1 MSVVVVVGV
10 GGIGLACA
18 RKVGFGHR
26 LVVADY
32 DDVLCSAATQELR
45 QAGLDVIGHH
55 VDVADA
61 RSVRNLAETAAAEGE
76 LRAVVHT
83 AGLSPTMA
91 NARRVLEVDLVGTAN
106 VIDAFHTFARQG
118 TVVVCIASMAGH
130 FWPMD
135 RETEVRLATSPAAQ
149 LIDRAGLPDDSDPG
163 LAYSFAKR
171 ANIARVK
178 GAAIAYGALG
188 ARIVSIS
195 PGIIATGMG
204 LQELEEQ
211 PVMSDML
218 ARSPV
223 PRIGTPDDIAGAVE
237 WLISDAA
244 SFVTGT
250 DLLVDGGVVAATEF
264 PGEPD
269 AQITP
274 PNVTP

>member
-1 MSVVVVVGV
+1 MVVGV
-10 GGIGLACA
+10 GGMGLACA
-18 RKVGFGHR
+18 RRLGVGRR

-32 DDVLCSAATQELR
+32 DEALSSAVAQEL
-45 QAGLDVIGHH
+45 QLAGFDVVART

-61 RSVRNLAETAAAEGE
+61 KSVRELAHSAGSEGE

-91 NARRVLEVDLVGTAN
+91 NARRILEVDLVGTAN
-106 VIDAFHTFARQG
+106 VIDAFCTHARQG

-135 RETEVRLATSPAAQ
+135 RDTEVRLATAPAAQ
-149 LIDRAGLPDDSDPG
+149 LIDVAGLPDDSDPG
-163 LAYSFAKR
+163 IAYAFAKR

-178 GAAIAYGALG
+178 GAATAYGARG

-204 LQELEEQ
+204 VQELEQQ

-223 PRIGTPDDIAGAVE
+223 PRIGTADDIARAVE
-237 WLISDAA
+237 WLVSDAA

-250 DLLVDGGVVAATEF
+250 DLLVDGGVVAATAL
-264 PGEPD
+264 PGEADRRD
-269 AQITP
+269 AA